1 MNDNNFKEDMKQFR
15 IEQLKKLIPEL
26 TAIRERKAGRRLF
39 LVFIGMYI
47 ITAILFWQ
55 INKDKT
61 GDIALFFL
69 MPLIISIVL
78 IIISYIVCSLSFGK
92 NQHEAMIIEK
102 LKTELYVLA
111 DSPEDSYDML
121 LEISKIRSYYK
132 K

>member
-47 ITAILFWQ
+47 INATLFWQ
-55 INKDKT
+55 LTKDNID
-61 GDIALFFL
+61 DIALFFL
-69 MPLIISIVL
+69 IPLIISVVL
-78 IIISYIVCSLSFGK
+78 MIISYIVCSLSFGK

-102 LKTELYVLA
+102 LKTELYVLS
-111 DSPEDSYDML
+111 DTPEAPGDML
-121 LEISKIRSYYK
+121 QEINKIRSFLK
-132 K
+132 